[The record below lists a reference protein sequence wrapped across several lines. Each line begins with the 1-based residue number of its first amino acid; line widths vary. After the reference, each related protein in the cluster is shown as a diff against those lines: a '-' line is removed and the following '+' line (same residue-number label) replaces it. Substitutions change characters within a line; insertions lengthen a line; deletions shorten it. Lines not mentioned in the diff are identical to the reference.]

1 MKTRYVTVNEYAAR
15 YGCTPRFIQQN
26 LQNGNAMLG
35 MVSFRKAGHTWLIEV
50 LTSWFDSLTGLPP
63 IQLK

>member
-1 MKTRYVTVNEYAAR
+1 MKTRYVTVNEYAKR
-15 YGCTPRFIQQN
+15 YNCTPRFVQHN

-35 MVSFRKAGHTWLIEV
+35 MVTFRKAGHTWLIEV

-63 IQLK
+63 IQL